1 MAEYKVVEK
10 FVSINGEGFRAGELA
25 VFIRF
30 MGCNLNC
37 SYCDTAWANQED
49 TAYTLMTEL
58 QIYQYIKETRIK
70 NVTLTGG
77 EPLLDPNIME
87 LLQLLSKD
95 HELHVEI
102 ETNGSIDISTFS
114 CLAKPPSFTMDY
126 KLPGS
131 LMEASMLI
139 SNFSYLT
146 MKDTIKFVVGSIEDM
161 DRAREIIGR
170 MELTRRCHVYLSAIY
185 GKIKLE
191 DVVEYMKEHKMNHV
205 VLQLQMHKVIWTP
218 DKRCV

>member
-1 MAEYKVVEK
+1 MPQYKVVEK
-10 FVSINGEGFRAGELA
+10 FVSINGEGLRAGELS
-25 VFIRF
+25 VFIRL

-49 TAYTLMTEL
+49 TEYTLMTEL
-58 QIYQYIKETRIK
+58 QIYQYIQETRIK

-77 EPLLDPNIME
+77 EPLLDPRIMD

-95 HELHVEI
+95 HELRVEI
-102 ETNGSIDISTFS
+102 ETNGSMDISEFS
-114 CLAKPPSFTMDY
+114 RIANPPSFTMDY

-139 SNFSYLT
+139 SNFSFMT
-146 MKDTIKFVVGSIEDM
+146 MKDTIKFVVGSIEDL

-170 MELTRRCHVYLSAIY
+170 MELTKRCHVYFSTIY
-185 GKIKLE
+185 GEIQLE
-191 DVVEYMKEHKMNHV
+191 DVVEYMKEHRMNDV
-205 VLQLQMHKVIWTP
+205 VLQLQMHKVIWAP
-218 DKRCV
+218 DKRGV